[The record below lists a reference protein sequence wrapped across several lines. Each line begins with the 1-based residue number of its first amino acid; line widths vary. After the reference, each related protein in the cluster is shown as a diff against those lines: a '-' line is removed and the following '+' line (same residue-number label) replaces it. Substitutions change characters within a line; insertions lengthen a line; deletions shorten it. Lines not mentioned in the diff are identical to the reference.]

1 MRRPNRHKFG
11 MAAESLCGPGHPRAR
26 QMDRGLA
33 QPAPKSRG
41 GVRRACVGIKGLLG
55 CSARPGAAIDPIK

>member
-1 MRRPNRHKFG
+1 MRRREFITL
-11 MAAESLCGPGHPRAR
+11 SVWPRPSPRR

-41 GVRRACVGIKGLLG
+41 GVRRACVGIKGLLS
-55 CSARPGAAIDPIK
+55 CSARPGAAINPIK